1 MKKTALY
8 LSIAL
13 SLALLLAACGSA
25 ATATP
30 TATATPSANT
40 VIAAGHLVPAHSLY
54 MPFLASGRVE
64 HVLVQQG
71 DYVSQGQV
79 LATLGDRQQAAAALA
94 GVQAQLLAA
103 QQAYDQ
109 LVRTADAVHAQAW
122 QAWLNAQKNTA
133 AAQLAWDQLDQHSLQ
148 TDIDNAQADV
158 TTRQTDLTNAQADF
172 ARYSSLPASDANRI
186 YYESA
191 LRTAQINYDTA
202 VQKVLSLNTRRDSLQ
217 AGLNLAQAAEAEALR
232 TYQNTQSGPNTDTL
246 ALAQSQLDAATVQ
259 AALAQSALDN
269 YDLKAPFAGKVA
281 AVNITANQMVS
292 PQTWAVAL
300 ENISQWYVDTSD
312 LTEMDVVK
320 LSVGQA
326 VQLTADALPG
336 VSMDGAVESISQAP
350 LLQGGDI
357 LYTVHILLKNPDP
370 RLMWGMT
377 MEATFTP

>member
-79 LATLGDRQQAAAALA
+79 LATLGDRQQAASALA

>member
-79 LATLGDRQQAAAALA
+79 LATLGDRQQAASALA

-148 TDIDNAQADV
+148 TDIDTAQADV

>member
-148 TDIDNAQADV
+148 TDIDTAQADV